1 MNSLNHFAEAKLAD
15 LEVKPLRRERVDT
28 HRLTNAIAVR
38 DSNSLW
44 DFTAMTLTHLSNRDG
59 VDFTVSATPES
70 VKRKLEVLNG

>member
-1 MNSLNHFAEAKLAD
+1 MT
-15 LEVKPLRRERVDT
+15 VERKFFE
-28 HRLTNAIAVR
+28 NAIAVR

>member
-1 MNSLNHFAEAKLAD
+1 MEFLKT
-15 LEVKPLRRERVDT
+15 VERKFFE
-28 HRLTNAIAVR
+28 NAIAVR

-44 DFTAMTLTHLSNRDG
+44 DFTAMTLSHLSNRDG

>member
-1 MNSLNHFAEAKLAD
+1 MDFLKGI
-15 LEVKPLRRERVDT
+15 ERKFFENV
-28 HRLTNAIAVR
+28 IAVR

-44 DFTAMTLTHLSNRDG
+44 DFIAMTLTHLSNRDG

>member
-1 MNSLNHFAEAKLAD
+1 MDFLKGI
-15 LEVKPLRRERVDT
+15 ERKFFENV
-28 HRLTNAIAVR
+28 IAVR

>member
-1 MNSLNHFAEAKLAD
+1 MEFLKT
-15 LEVKPLRRERVDT
+15 VERKFFE
-28 HRLTNAIAVR
+28 NAIAVR

-44 DFTAMTLTHLSNRDG
+44 EFTAMALTHLSTRDG

>member
-1 MNSLNHFAEAKLAD
+1 MDFLKGIDRICFEN
-15 LEVKPLRRERVDT
+15 V
-28 HRLTNAIAVR
+28 IAVR